1 MSRTDPLIELN
12 GSPKSL
18 SLSTF
23 ASGNEGS
30 PVSQGISND
39 KALSG
44 ARLSMPTSQNGLL
57 NRLLAVDAD
66 YLLPQIRIVKLP
78 FNDIIYE
85 HGDVIHDVFFP
96 LDSIVSSLAIMA
108 DGTTIEISMV
118 GREGVVGLPALLG
131 GGTARHWTRM
141 CIGGSLAKVSARAL
155 DHAVTSNEQALKDIM
170 RSYGSL
176 ITQVSQ
182 RAVCNARHTV
192 LERLAC
198 WLLMVHDRVG
208 GENLRLTQEAIASR
222 IGARRAGITVAAGML
237 QSIGA
242 IEYRRGQLHIK
253 DRERLERA
261 VCECYPIMKSELM
274 EQRLGDNPVEMT
286 NARLFRCR

>member
-1 MSRTDPLIELN
+1 VPQSILVE
-12 GSPKSL
+12 
-18 SLSTF
+18 
-23 ASGNEGS
+23 
-30 PVSQGISND
+30 
-39 KALSG
+39 KALQGSRVS
-44 ARLSMPTSQNGLL
+44 APSTPNKLL
-57 NRLLAVDAD
+57 NHLLTSDSSLLTHIRVVRLG
-66 YLLPQIRIVKLP
+66 

-85 HGDVIHDVFFP
+85 YGDVIADVFFP
-96 LDSIVSSLAIMA
+96 LDSIVSSLAIME

-118 GREGVVGLPALLG
+118 GNEGVLGLSALLG
-131 GGTARHWTRM
+131 GGSARHWTKM
-141 CIGGSLAKVSARAL
+141 CIGGSLARVSTSAL
-155 DHAVTSNEQALKDIM
+155 EHVFVSNENALKYLM

-208 GENLRLTQEAIASR
+208 GENLKLTQEAIASR
-222 IGARRAGITVAAGML
+222 LGARRAGVTVAAGVL

-253 DRERLERA
+253 DREGLEQA
-261 VCECYPIMKSELM
+261 VCECYQTLKAEYEGVKTSVFPPRK
-274 EQRLGDNPVEMT
+274 
-286 NARLFRCR
+286 F

>member
-1 MSRTDPLIELN
+1 
-12 GSPKSL
+12 
-18 SLSTF
+18 
-23 ASGNEGS
+23 
-30 PVSQGISND
+30 
-39 KALSG
+39 
-44 ARLSMPTSQNGLL
+44 LL
-57 NRLLAVDAD
+57 NRLLVAD
-66 YLLPQIRIVKLP
+66 SDFLLSQLRIVKMS

-85 HGDVIHDVFFP
+85 YGDRIDEVYFP
-96 LDSIVSSLAIMA
+96 LDSIVSNLAIME

-118 GREGVVGLPALLG
+118 GRESIVGLSTLLG
-131 GGTARHWTRM
+131 GGIARHWTRM
-141 CIGGSLAKVSARAL
+141 CIGGSLARLSASAL
-155 DHAVTSNEQALKDIM
+155 EHTFKSHDNTLRHIM
-170 RSYGSL
+170 HGYSSL

-222 IGARRAGITVAAGML
+222 IGARRAGITVAAGTL

-253 DRERLERA
+253 DHAKLEEA
-261 VCECYPIMKSELM
+261 VCECYALLKADFE
-274 EQRLGDNPVEMT
+274 EVGRNFVKQRNVKCADPT
-286 NARLFRCR
+286 LFQCK